1 MKTKT
6 NKEETNIFNTAKIK
20 LTQQIEPIYTFHYN
34 SKLNSYNYLIQR
46 CKMDAQSL
54 KQDPKLC

>member
-20 LTQQIEPIYTFHYN
+20 LTQQVKPIYNFQYN
-34 SKLNSYNYLIQR
+34 SKLNS
-46 CKMDAQSL
+46 
-54 KQDPKLC
+54 